1 MSDMSGKNYYA
12 KRTNWFPVN
21 ALGPNIS
28 HYIYLDANRN
38 GIYDTADK
46 PIVKIA
52 VKMTRPDGSTVVRRS
67 NLNGFVNFRHSLTQ
81 EKADVKEPG
90 RYKFEVIVPDGWEI
104 TSNNQ
109 VQYVTYK
116 KDLKSRSGFVVD
128 QVPIPVGVV
137 QKLYI
142 KGKVIINDEMNL
154 NKIELLAIKDDLKTE
169 KKIDILAD
177 GSFFADVEAGV
188 WKVKLSCLESNLI
201 KERTIEVKNNPVHI
215 SNIKLQ
221 EDKPSKKQQQKIVD
235 FEDITQLQIQKIP
248 NGVAGVNWEN
258 LIVTNKLLYKGE
270 GYINNTISGM
280 YCGYNT
286 SGTKVKISKDEG
298 FDFYGGYFGVAWL
311 NNGEGETIHFKA
323 WKGDT
328 IIDQTSYE
336 LSALGPFWF
345 DADYRDITLLEVWT
359 EHCWQFVTDRISVGT
374 N

>member
-1 MSDMSGKNYYA
+1 MSGKNYYA

-154 NKIELLAIKDDLKTE
+154 NKIELLAIKDDLETE

-201 KERTIEVKNNPVHI
+201 KERIIEVKNNPVHI

-221 EDKPSKKQQQKIVD
+221 EDKPSKKQQQNIVD

-248 NGVAGVNWEN
+248 NGVADVNWEN